1 MLSNAAHLI
10 FLILAA
16 MKKYFF
22 LLPLSVLLFFYS
34 CTKDKNNSGIPYV
47 PVNIDIYP
55 ANPQYINLSVI
66 GGWVYVT
73 GGSRGI
79 IIYRFSQDEF
89 FAYDRHCTY
98 QPQNSC
104 GKVKMDTDNITLL
117 DTCCGSKFIV
127 TDGSVIQGPAGL
139 PLQQYQA
146 YYDGTTL
153 HITN

>member
-1 MLSNAAHLI
+1 
-10 FLILAA
+10 
-16 MKKYFF
+16 MKKFITLIPFSF
-22 LLPLSVLLFFYS
+22 LLLLSS
-34 CTKDKNNSGIPYV
+34 CSKNNNTNWIPYV

-55 ANPQYINLSVI
+55 ANPQYININVI

-89 FAYDRHCTY
+89 YAFDRHCPY
-98 QPQNSC
+98 QPTNSC
-104 GKVKMDTDNITLL
+104 GKVKVDSDNITLA
-117 DTCCGSKFIV
+117 DSCCGSKFIIV
-127 TDGSVIQGPAGL
+127 DGSVIQGPAGL
-139 PLQQYQA
+139 PLKKYKT